1 MSLYGDSY
9 INVNA
14 LKRWVNTLSLDAV
27 RSVDVGGNT
36 ITIDGPVKEILEL
49 QLEGFSDFIYQLP
62 DDGDWR
68 EFQGALSRLFYNAFF
83 RVDNNAIRI
92 ANYYECLL
100 VPSNMKTYKKII
112 RGYDYVDIGAIH
124 ITDINGNYIASI
136 GQKSDLLWSTFF
148 DYFMNEDEEG
158 IHHVYSNHE
167 QYLSI
172 QLFDTESMTQEEITI
187 FVNEILLSIS
197 SKYDMDFK
205 IFELDPKYRELGN
218 NTIYNMVYSPVG
230 FEQMQVSFAYHISI
244 ILPILHSDS
253 VYIHYTLYA
262 IAGVPGKC
270 HRSATKVPR
279 SKALLTS
286 RMQLYG
292 TPQNRCQLTGFQVM
306 PFGITIDI
314 IGHIVTILRV

>member
-1 MSLYGDSY
+1 M
-9 INVNA
+9 
-14 LKRWVNTLSLDAV
+14 
-27 RSVDVGGNT
+27 GGLN
-36 ITIDGPVKEILEL
+36 
-49 QLEGFSDFIYQLP
+49 S
-62 DDGDWR
+62 
-68 EFQGALSRLFYNAFF
+68 
-83 RVDNNAIRI
+83 
-92 ANYYECLL
+92 
-100 VPSNMKTYKKII
+100 YKKII

-218 NTIYNMVYSPVG
+218 NTIYINSLISP
-230 FEQMQVSFAYHISI
+230 
-244 ILPILHSDS
+244 
-253 VYIHYTLYA
+253 
-262 IAGVPGKC
+262 
-270 HRSATKVPR
+270 
-279 SKALLTS
+279 
-286 RMQLYG
+286 
-292 TPQNRCQLTGFQVM
+292 
-306 PFGITIDI
+306 
-314 IGHIVTILRV
+314 

>member
-100 VPSNMKTYKKII
+100 VPSNMKTYKK
-112 RGYDYVDIGAIH
+112 
-124 ITDINGNYIASI
+124 
-136 GQKSDLLWSTFF
+136 
-148 DYFMNEDEEG
+148 M
-158 IHHVYSNHE
+158 
-167 QYLSI
+167 
-172 QLFDTESMTQEEITI
+172 
-187 FVNEILLSIS
+187 
-197 SKYDMDFK
+197 
-205 IFELDPKYRELGN
+205 
-218 NTIYNMVYSPVG
+218 
-230 FEQMQVSFAYHISI
+230 
-244 ILPILHSDS
+244 
-253 VYIHYTLYA
+253 
-262 IAGVPGKC
+262 
-270 HRSATKVPR
+270 
-279 SKALLTS
+279 
-286 RMQLYG
+286 
-292 TPQNRCQLTGFQVM
+292 
-306 PFGITIDI
+306 
-314 IGHIVTILRV
+314 